1 MTKLIEQNN
10 WYRLNTYSKA
20 RGVETMIEKKK
31 IDWLLIIAYLL
42 LSFIGLLMVYSA
54 SSYRLLTLS
63 LSPASLFQR
72 QLIFLLLSWFL
83 LFIIQ
88 RTRSEILLSKHLAVG
103 LLTFGIITLLLAQ
116 SPFFG
121 VSVNGAQRW
130 VVILGVQ
137 FQPSEIV
144 NVGMI
149 MYLANYFKDGA
160 TSFRA
165 MKRPLFLITFCS
177 ILILIQPKVA
187 GVMILLFLVFII
199 ITTMQVPIKITAL
212 LFCVILGALLLVAGL
227 VSYLGSQNLLPQMFM
242 HVYNRIRL
250 VGDPFSDPYGQ
261 GFQMIH
267 SYYALYNG
275 GLSGLGLGNSIT
287 KKGFLPVAE
296 TDFIF
301 SVLVEE
307 LGLIFGVFVIGL
319 LFTIILRLYIRS
331 ATIKNT
337 QIGLILLGTSTLI
350 LLQTSINIASILGL
364 MPMTGVPL
372 PFISYGGSS
381 YFILTFAFSLCLKLE
396 REEEKFYEIPQKI

>member
-1 MTKLIEQNN
+1 M
-10 WYRLNTYSKA
+10 
-20 RGVETMIEKKK
+20 
-31 IDWLLIIAYLL
+31 
-42 LSFIGLLMVYSA
+42 
-54 SSYRLLTLS
+54 
-63 LSPASLFQR
+63 
-72 QLIFLLLSWFL
+72 
-83 LFIIQ
+83 
-88 RTRSEILLSKHLAVG
+88 
-103 LLTFGIITLLLAQ
+103 
-116 SPFFG
+116 
-121 VSVNGAQRW
+121 
-130 VVILGVQ
+130 VILGVQ

-275 GLSGLGLGNSIT
+275 GRSGLGLGNSIT
-287 KKGFLPVAE
+287 F
-296 TDFIF
+296 
-301 SVLVEE
+301 
-307 LGLIFGVFVIGL
+307 FGN
-319 LFTIILRLYIRS
+319 TIS
-331 ATIKNT
+331 
-337 QIGLILLGTSTLI
+337 
-350 LLQTSINIASILGL
+350 
-364 MPMTGVPL
+364 
-372 PFISYGGSS
+372 
-381 YFILTFAFSLCLKLE
+381 
-396 REEEKFYEIPQKI
+396 

>member
-1 MTKLIEQNN
+1 MTKLKGHNN

-20 RGVETMIEKKK
+20 RGVEAMIEKKK

-42 LSFIGLLMVYSA
+42 LSLIGLLMIYSA
-54 SSYRLLTLS
+54 SSYRLLTRDQP
-63 LSPASLFQR
+63 PASLFMR
-72 QLIFLLLSWFL
+72 QLVFLLLSWVL

-88 RTRSEILLSKHLAVG
+88 RTRREILLSKYLAIG
-103 LLTFGIITLLLAQ
+103 LLAFGVFTLLLARL
-116 SPFFG
+116 PFFG

-130 VVILGVQ
+130 VSIVGIQ

-144 NVGMI
+144 NVGMVL
-149 MYLANYFKDGA
+149 YLAHYFQSAK
-160 TSFRA
+160 TTLQE
-165 MKRPLFLITFCS
+165 MKRPLFVLFLCCV
-177 ILILIQPKVA
+177 LILIQPKVA
-187 GVMILLFLVFII
+187 GVMILLFLAFIM
-199 ITTMQVPIKITAL
+199 ITTVQVPVKLTAL
-212 LFCVILGALLLVAGL
+212 LFGGLLISLFLVAML
-227 VSYLGSQNLLPQMFM
+227 ILFLGNNDLLPHMFM

-250 VGDPFSDPYGQ
+250 VGDPFSDPYNQ

-267 SYYALYNG
+267 SYYALFNG
-275 GLSGLGLGNSIT
+275 GLTGLGLGNSIT

-307 LGLIFGVFVIGL
+307 LGLIFGIFVIAL
-319 LFTIILRLYIRS
+319 LFVIILRLFIRS
-331 ATIKNT
+331 AANP
-337 QIGLILLGTSTLI
+337 QIGLILLGTSTLL

-381 YFILTFAFSLCLKLE
+381 YFILSFAFSLCLKLE
-396 REEEKFYEIPQKI
+396 REEGILNEVPQTT